1 MTKIPVGSIAETVKV
16 PAKTR
21 SCSFQLL
28 LINVLFSDKI
38 SPKFEKAGDLQDN
51 EIIDS
56 GL

>member
-21 SCSFQLL
+21 NCSFQLL

-38 SPKFEKAGDLQDN
+38 SPKFEKAGDLQDK